1 MEISV
6 NISEKE
12 FNVYYR
18 YRKITKMQE
27 NFVNDLIKFL
37 LHFFNSTSNIKE
49 AEESELISRQ
59 LFEFPPTLDK
69 NFLYLS
75 CLYTLLKAY
84 KKINSNKKKI
94 IILAN
99 GIDKVNSLVKICSKI
114 NQYYY
119 KKYLKENE
127 KNKFNP
133 IKIVPFYNRKQLCF
147 NYPILKTSNSFD
159 MDTFCI
165 TLNKSSSDNYN
176 KCNYYKNIIENKP
189 IIPNDN
195 MNNNN
200 NEKNIPFE
208 CKDIDLQMNDMHYSE
223 LCPFYLYMNKI
234 INKDYDIIICER
246 DYFFDN
252 RKNISIRKM
261 IDFDNMENINKYLLV
276 FDEYNDIDDY
286 LIKTYSCIIDEKLL
300 NFSEIQLFKITKDIN
315 LYYNSKNDIIN
326 DKIIK
331 KQPET
336 EIILYN
342 LFYDM
347 KNYEFNGSIKSKDS
361 ILSWLQKLIVIFL
374 DFLKNKKKVTTPYSP
389 YKFKL
394 EFYEKYYLDIT
405 ILEQIYK
412 RLIIL
417 LNNIDY
423 FQYDK
428 IYHLL
433 HFIFFVCSLAKN
445 NENFFVVNWFNINSE
460 KTISAGEFLL
470 LKPNRI
476 LESLRESHYV
486 LNLTGGMGEKGIV
499 ESYYNFYRM
508 HQYEDDNDLNIY
520 YKTNLYFANNINT
533 TATETNF
540 YGEILK
546 MLAMNVPDGIICY
559 FGNNKILYE
568 YIEKWTKY
576 REQVFTHVL
585 NYKLLF
591 IEENDS
597 ERLADIIVNY
607 KKAINNGRGAILF
620 LTLNNNKGKYL
631 DSLIGKYSRCLIFIG
646 FPDMNKLY
654 NQTIYNLKRNY
665 NKLER
670 YDKTQIDNFESFKL
684 FAAKITN
691 KIDDRNDKTI
701 IVILENKKS
710 FLFNKKNIDY
720 FPKWLKK
727 MISPEDDDE
736 RNNINEKI
744 KTIPEFLSFY
754 SDIN

>member
-1 MEISV
+1 MEIAV
-6 NISEKE
+6 NISDKE
-12 FNVYYR
+12 YNVYYR
-18 YRKITKMQE
+18 YRKVTKMQE
-27 NFVNDLIKFL
+27 NFVNDLIKYL

-49 AEESELISRQ
+49 TEESELISRQ

-75 CLYTLLKAY
+75 CLYTLLKSY
-84 KKINSNKKKI
+84 KKSNSNKKKI

-99 GIDKVNSLVKICSKI
+99 GIDKVNSLVRICSKI

-133 IKIVPFYNRKQLCF
+133 IKIIPFYSRKRLCF
-147 NYPILKTSNSFD
+147 NYPILKNSNSFD

-165 TLNKSSSDNYN
+165 TLNKSFGDNHN

-189 IIPNDN
+189 IMSNDN
-195 MNNNN
+195 INNNN
-200 NEKNIPFE
+200 NENNIPFE
-208 CKDIDLQMNDMHYSE
+208 CKDIDLQMNVMFYSE

-252 RKNISIRKM
+252 KKNISIRKL
-261 IDFDNMENINKYLLV
+261 IDFDNFDNINKYLLV

-361 ILSWLQKLIVIFL
+361 VLSWLQKLIVIFL
-374 DFLKNKKKVTTPYSP
+374 DFLKDKKKVTTPYSP

-394 EFYEKYYLDIT
+394 EFYEKYFLDIS

-433 HFIFFVCSLAKN
+433 HFIFFV
-445 NENFFVVNWFNINSE
+445 
-460 KTISAGEFLL
+460 
-470 LKPNRI
+470 
-476 LESLRESHYV
+476 
-486 LNLTGGMGEKGIV
+486 
-499 ESYYNFYRM
+499 
-508 HQYEDDNDLNIY
+508 
-520 YKTNLYFANNINT
+520 
-533 TATETNF
+533 
-540 YGEILK
+540 
-546 MLAMNVPDGIICY
+546 
-559 FGNNKILYE
+559 
-568 YIEKWTKY
+568 
-576 REQVFTHVL
+576 
-585 NYKLLF
+585 
-591 IEENDS
+591 
-597 ERLADIIVNY
+597 
-607 KKAINNGRGAILF
+607 
-620 LTLNNNKGKYL
+620 
-631 DSLIGKYSRCLIFIG
+631 
-646 FPDMNKLY
+646 
-654 NQTIYNLKRNY
+654 
-665 NKLER
+665 
-670 YDKTQIDNFESFKL
+670 
-684 FAAKITN
+684 
-691 KIDDRNDKTI
+691 
-701 IVILENKKS
+701 
-710 FLFNKKNIDY
+710 
-720 FPKWLKK
+720 
-727 MISPEDDDE
+727 
-736 RNNINEKI
+736 
-744 KTIPEFLSFY
+744 
-754 SDIN
+754 